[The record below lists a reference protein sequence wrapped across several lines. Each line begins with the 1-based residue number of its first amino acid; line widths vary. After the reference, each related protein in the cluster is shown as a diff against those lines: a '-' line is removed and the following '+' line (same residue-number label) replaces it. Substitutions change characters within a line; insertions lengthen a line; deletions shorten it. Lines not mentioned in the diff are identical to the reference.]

1 MAVGPHAE
9 HDAHHRSG
17 QKRGADKQPELG
29 VGQAVLPLDFDADD
43 CEDRPNGKAANI
55 TQRRDNED
63 PLAET
68 LEGSDGVL
76 GLPAGRQIG
85 GTTYG
90 HARLISK

>member
-17 QKRGADKQPELG
+17 QKRGADQQPELG
-29 VGQAVLPLDFDADD
+29 VGQAVLPLDFDPDD
-43 CEDRPNGKAANI
+43 CENRPNRKAANI
-55 TQRRDNED
+55 TQRRDNQD

-68 LEGSDGVL
+68 LKGADWVL
-76 GLPAGRQIG
+76 GLLAGRDVSG
-85 GTTYG
+85 ATYG